1 MSRNLIKSYAAVSVE
16 EEKRVID
23 SNAAMAK
30 KMEVLREI
38 FGDAVQ
44 ETSVD
49 ELNNGL
55 DPDQVAA
62 LLDEGDS
69 GRKADA
75 QAEIAAMMEETRD
88 EINRMKRDAMDEIEA
103 MRSETFEKAKNDGYM
118 NGYQEGAQKAAR
130 LEQQLKLK
138 EQELDQK
145 AKQLQ
150 VSYER
155 ELEGIEPL
163 LVDELIKIFEHV
175 TRIEYASNREAIVT
189 LLEGAVRQMDS
200 NKNLI
205 VHVSP
210 EDYPAVSENKERL
223 LEQTTPGTT
232 MEIIEDMT
240 QRRNGCYIETDG
252 GVFECGLDTQMEQL
266 GKELRILSYAG
277 HRSE

>member
-55 DPDQVAA
+55 EPDQVAA

-75 QAEIAAMMEETRD
+75 QAEIAAMMEEARD

>member
-1 MSRNLIKSYAAVSVE
+1 M
-16 EEKRVID
+16 ID

-75 QAEIAAMMEETRD
+75 QAEIATMMEDARD

-210 EDYPAVSENKERL
+210 EDYPAVSEKKERL

>member
-1 MSRNLIKSYAAVSVE
+1 M
-16 EEKRVID
+16 ID

>member
-16 EEKRVID
+16 DEKRVID

-75 QAEIAAMMEETRD
+75 QAEIATMMEDARD

>member
-75 QAEIAAMMEETRD
+75 QAEIAAMMEEARD

-175 TRIEYASNREAIVT
+175 TRIEYSSNREAIVT

>member
-1 MSRNLIKSYAAVSVE
+1 
-16 EEKRVID
+16 
-23 SNAAMAK
+23 
-30 KMEVLREI
+30 
-38 FGDAVQ
+38 
-44 ETSVD
+44 
-49 ELNNGL
+49 
-55 DPDQVAA
+55 
-62 LLDEGDS
+62 
-69 GRKADA
+69 
-75 QAEIAAMMEETRD
+75 
-88 EINRMKRDAMDEIEA
+88 
-103 MRSETFEKAKNDGYM
+103 M

>member
-62 LLDEGDS
+62 LLDEEDS

-75 QAEIAAMMEETRD
+75 QAEIAAMMEEARD

>member
-55 DPDQVAA
+55 DPEQVAA

-69 GRKADA
+69 GRRADP
-75 QAEIAAMMEETRD
+75 QAEVAAMMEEAQD
-88 EINRMKRDAMDEIEA
+88 EINRMKRDAMDEIET
-103 MRSETFEKAKNDGYM
+103 MRRETFEKAKNDGYM
-118 NGYQEGAQKAAR
+118 NGYQEGAQKAAK
-130 LEQQLKLK
+130 LEQQLKLR
-138 EQELDQK
+138 EQELDQRE
-145 AKQLQ
+145 KQLQ
-150 VSYER
+150 ISYEQ
-155 ELEGIEPL
+155 ELDRIEPL
-163 LVDELIKIFEHV
+163 LVDELIKIFDHV
-175 TRIEYASNREAIVT
+175 TRIEYASNREAIVA
-189 LLEGAVRQMDS
+189 LLESAVRQMES

-210 EDYPAVSENKERL
+210 EDYPAVSENKEHL

-240 QRRNGCYIETDG
+240 QCRNGCYIETDG

>member
-75 QAEIAAMMEETRD
+75 QAEIATMMEDARD

>member
-75 QAEIAAMMEETRD
+75 QAEIATMMEEARD